1 MKKNKY
7 PTYHQILSINKE
19 GNQEYIR
26 TGATLNDATY
36 ISLPVILA
44 MYGTSDPTLR
54 KYLKDYG
61 TIEDSFLAD
70 GRLFIK
76 EQFLKQN
83 GIYLKKNNTST
94 YHPYKKGMITGAR
107 LPYVISSNQLN
118 QSEKVSVFGTKIDS
132 NDDKKLIVE
141 ELKKQ
146 NWDYFIT
153 INSSSTTKQDY
164 WDLTMLKFIDQLAEV
179 VGDPSV
185 LGAYSTEF
193 NYEKPDNRT
202 KLVTS
207 NHRHLHLLLKKNAKS
222 IQIKTIKGLLLSS
235 MGRKSFRKNEFHIS
249 MYDKSMWATT
259 YILKQYK
266 SNRDCFSLVSPSI
279 N

>member
-76 EQFLKQN
+76 
-83 GIYLKKNNTST
+83 
-94 YHPYKKGMITGAR
+94 
-107 LPYVISSNQLN
+107 SS
-118 QSEKVSVFGTKIDS
+118 F
-132 NDDKKLIVE
+132 
-141 ELKKQ
+141 
-146 NWDYFIT
+146 
-153 INSSSTTKQDY
+153 
-164 WDLTMLKFIDQLAEV
+164 
-179 VGDPSV
+179 
-185 LGAYSTEF
+185 
-193 NYEKPDNRT
+193 
-202 KLVTS
+202 
-207 NHRHLHLLLKKNAKS
+207 
-222 IQIKTIKGLLLSS
+222 
-235 MGRKSFRKNEFHIS
+235 
-249 MYDKSMWATT
+249 
-259 YILKQYK
+259 
-266 SNRDCFSLVSPSI
+266 
-279 N
+279 